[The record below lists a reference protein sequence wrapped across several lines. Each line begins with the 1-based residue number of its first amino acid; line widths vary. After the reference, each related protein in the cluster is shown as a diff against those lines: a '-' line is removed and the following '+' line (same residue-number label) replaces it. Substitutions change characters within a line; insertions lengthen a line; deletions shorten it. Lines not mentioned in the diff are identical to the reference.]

1 MAKVDKDFDPYLQ
14 WLGIR
19 DPQRPPNHYRL
30 LALEPYEEDG
40 DIIQNAADQRM
51 AHIRTYQAS
60 QYSKASQLLL
70 NEISAA
76 KLCLLNSKK
85 KAAYDAQLRALLA
98 SKAPPP
104 PPAAAPGL
112 GDISDAPPAAE
123 DSVVAAVRQLTTDA
137 PRPAET
143 YARRGNGPLWTYVGI
158 AGAVLALV
166 ALGVVLSGDPP
177 DRVVT
182 KNDPPKRLPDNN
194 VSKPK
199 AIETR
204 PVKPPEPAPARPRSE
219 PFVTNP
225 PADVAKPTPVAS
237 RPTGKS
243 SPKFGPGKFE
253 MGAIFSGREAIAVPH
268 RSELEPQDFTL
279 ETWVWLDE
287 IPSGKEARRWLINKS
302 TNEHASGYF
311 ALLIDGDHA
320 AALVNLGGGSE
331 GAVRAR
337 SDAGVLKTGRWQ
349 HLAVTCGQGALTIW
363 CDGRQVATQSLKR
376 QRPAGSGPLVFG
388 TRADEYGYF
397 SGKLD
402 EARLFGRILSAEEI
416 GQHASCE
423 NADIWRSAAMIAGLI
438 EAWGFESGGE

>member
-1 MAKVDKDFDPYLQ
+1 MAKVHKDFDPYLQ

-51 AHIRTYQAS
+51 GHVRTYQTG
-60 QYSKASQLLL
+60 QYSRVSQLLL

-85 KAAYDAQLRALLA
+85 KADYDAQLRALLA
-98 SKAPPP
+98 SKMPPP
-104 PPAAAPGL
+104 TDAPGL
-112 GDISDAPPAAE
+112 GDTSDAPPAAE
-123 DSVVAAVRQLTTDA
+123 DSVVAAVRQLSTEV

-143 YARRGNGPLWTYVGI
+143 YTRRGNGALWTYVGI
-158 AGAVLALV
+158 AGAVLAMV
-166 ALGVVLSGDPP
+166 ALGVVLSGDRAS

-182 KNDPPKRLPDNN
+182 KNEPPKRLPENTIIKAKTVDNR
-194 VSKPK
+194 
-199 AIETR
+199 A
-204 PVKPPEPAPARPRSE
+204 VKPPEPFPARPKPE
-219 PFVTNP
+219 PLVANP
-225 PADVAKPTPVAS
+225 PIVVAKETPAAP

-243 SPKFGPGKFE
+243 LPKFGPGKFE

-268 RSELEPQDFTL
+268 RSELEPLDFTL

-287 IPSGKEARRWLINKS
+287 IPQGKEARRWLINKS
-302 TNEHASGYF
+302 TNEHATGYF
-311 ALLIDGDHA
+311 ALLIDGDRA
-320 AALVNLGGGSE
+320 AALVNLGGGGD

-349 HLAVTCGQGALTIW
+349 HLAITCGQGALTIW
-363 CDGRQVATQSLKR
+363 CDGRQVGTQSLKR

-402 EARLFGRILSAEEI
+402 EARLFGRILSADEI
-416 GQHASCE
+416 EQHARCQD
-423 NADIWRSAAMIAGLI
+423 ADTWRSAGMIAGLI